1 MATRCP
7 SGTLDGMENRMALLA
22 EGVEHRYG
30 AVPALRGIDL
40 EVAPGECV
48 ALLGPNGAGK
58 TTLIGLATGLLAVQA
73 GRVAVVGGDP
83 RRAATRRRLG
93 VVQQQMGFPRTL
105 TVAELVRGAAVRAGR
120 PATAAVPALVEVGI
134 SELASRRSAKLSGGQ
149 RQRLALAMALVGD
162 PDLLLLDEPTVGLDV
177 TARRAF
183 WQTIAA
189 RRDAGAG
196 VLLTTHVVEEAA
208 AMADRVVVLHEGR
221 VVATGA
227 PSELTARLPDR
238 TVSAR
243 TTIAAAD
250 VAALPG
256 ALAVTAD
263 GERLR
268 VSSTS
273 PEDLLRGWLAA
284 DPRLADL
291 RVEGAGLEQA
301 LVSLITPDTDREDVL
316 A

>member
-1 MATRCP
+1 MDTGSEP
-7 SGTLDGMENRMALLA
+7 ALLVSS
-22 EGVEHRYG
+22 VEHRYG
-30 AVPALRGIDL
+30 AVVALSGVDL
-40 EVAPGECV
+40 HVAPGECV

-58 TTLIGLATGLLAVQA
+58 TTLIGLATGLLAVQV

-83 RRAATRRRLG
+83 RRATTRRRLG

-120 PATAAVPALVEVGI
+120 PATAALPALVEAGI
-134 SELASRRSAKLSGGQ
+134 ADLGSRRSAKLSGGQ
-149 RQRLALAMALVGD
+149 RQRVALAMALVGD

-208 AMADRVVVLHEGR
+208 AVADRVIVLHEGQ
-221 VVATGA
+221 VVAAGS
-227 PSELTARLPDR
+227 PSELTAMLPDR

-243 TTIAAAD
+243 STIDAAA

-256 ALAVTAD
+256 ALSVTSDGGRLQVSAVA
-263 GERLR
+263 
-268 VSSTS
+268 
-273 PEDLLRGWLAA
+273 PEALLRHWLDA
-284 DPRLADL
+284 DPWLADL
-291 RVEGAGLEQA
+291 RVEGATLEQA
-301 LVSLITPDTDREDVL
+301 LVSLTGPIHQEVS